1 MSQFLAALILIG
13 LVAVATVDIPNVDQR
28 LKAID
33 DECSLMED
41 LAPPYVWG
49 GFWGR
54 LGFDCSGAAYDVEK
68 QGFPVK
74 RTTAY
79 RMWIGY
85 GNWGTNNIEGSAG
98 AFSKGKFPDTIYFN
112 YQGKMASHV
121 GILREPTPEEVATN
135 KKLKK
140 DTRVFAE
147 ASSSKKYFKR
157 TTIVQGD
164 GRYKAILGI
173 KKLNL

>member
-1 MSQFLAALILIG
+1 MSQFLSALILLG
-13 LVAVATVDIPNVDQR
+13 LSIVLVINVPSVDQK
-28 LKAID
+28 LKGID
-33 DECSLMED
+33 KKCSLLEE
-41 LAPPYVWG
+41 LAPPYIWG
-49 GFWGR
+49 GFWGK
-54 LGFDCSGAAYDVEK
+54 LGGDCSGQVYDIE
-68 QGFPVK
+68 GEFIPAK

-85 GNWGTNNIEGSAG
+85 GNWGTNNFEGSEA
-98 AFSKGKFPDTIYFN
+98 AFSKGVFPDQIYFS
-112 YQGKMASHV
+112 YQGKIASHV
-121 GILREPTPEEVATN
+121 GILREPTPEEIVAN

-140 DTRVFAE
+140 ETRVFAE

-157 TTIVQGD
+157 TVIVQGD